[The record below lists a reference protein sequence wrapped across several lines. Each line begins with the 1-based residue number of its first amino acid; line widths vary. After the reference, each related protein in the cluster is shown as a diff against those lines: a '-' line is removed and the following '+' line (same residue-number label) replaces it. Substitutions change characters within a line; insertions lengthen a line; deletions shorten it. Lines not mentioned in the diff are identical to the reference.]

1 MGRDKIKQILRY
13 AIPFLAFIVI
23 FGFALACGGSS
34 HKLPKEAESITPET
48 FKNLCEDVSYDEL
61 LRYPEKYEG
70 SRIHVKGEVVQTLD
84 SDQLHM
90 NITKGSYGIWD
101 DRTWLF
107 LPDDSPSIIEEDIIE
122 VWGYSDGIETYET
135 VLRAK
140 NKIPVILGKY
150 VEMSELQKINIEKT
164 EEAPEESEII
174 HETVQEYSRTSPAK
188 IGDILVMEK
197 DDWLIGKV
205 KYEIELLEVISGGE
219 AWEIVQKANMFNEE
233 PGEGKEYILAKF
245 RVKILE
251 TEGDEPFELNHAMF
265 DVIST
270 EGIEYT
276 DFLSV
281 SGLDP
286 DLSADLYEGAE
297 HVGWTYFLVNK
308 QDTNPLAVIDR
319 KSDSEIWFQLK

>member
-1 MGRDKIKQILRY
+1 
-13 AIPFLAFIVI
+13 
-23 FGFALACGGSS
+23 
-34 HKLPKEAESITPET
+34 
-48 FKNLCEDVSYDEL
+48 
-61 LRYPEKYEG
+61 
-70 SRIHVKGEVVQTLD
+70 
-84 SDQLHM
+84 
-90 NITKGSYGIWD
+90 
-101 DRTWLF
+101 
-107 LPDDSPSIIEEDIIE
+107 
-122 VWGYSDGIETYET
+122 
-135 VLRAK
+135 
-140 NKIPVILGKY
+140 
-150 VEMSELQKINIEKT
+150 
-164 EEAPEESEII
+164 
-174 HETVQEYSRTSPAK
+174 
-188 IGDILVMEK
+188 MEK

-251 TEGDEPFELNHAMF
+251 TEGNEPFELNHAMF